1 MAKIMQISDE
11 LKQWITGAL
20 KNEVS
25 PIALANALIKKGF
38 DNRFAYETLFKIVGN
53 EAIGTTEG
61 QQIRYNYEVP
71 EIGRKGN
78 ILHARDR
85 DVKVLSRNEKPFVLH
100 LDSVLSSEECDELIS
115 LSRSRLL
122 PSRVVDTGSG
132 EERADSGRTSRSM
145 AFRFRENELVERI
158 EMRIADLTGYPAEN
172 GEGLQILNYGL
183 GEEYRPHFDF
193 FPPHMVNA
201 DKGGQRVGTFLIY
214 LNDVAEGGETVF
226 SKAGLSIVPKKGSAI
241 YFHYANEQGQLDRL
255 SVHSSLPV
263 KKGEK
268 WAATKWIRER
278 NIYQS
283 Y

>member
-1 MAKIMQISDE
+1 
-11 LKQWITGAL
+11 
-20 KNEVS
+20 
-25 PIALANALIKKGF
+25 
-38 DNRFAYETLFKIVGN
+38 
-53 EAIGTTEG
+53 
-61 QQIRYNYEVP
+61 
-71 EIGRKGN
+71 
-78 ILHARDR
+78 
-85 DVKVLSRNEKPFVLH
+85 
-100 LDSVLSSEECDELIS
+100 
-115 LSRSRLL
+115 
-122 PSRVVDTGSG
+122 
-132 EERADSGRTSRSM
+132 M
-145 AFRFRENELVERI
+145 AFRFRENELVDRI

-183 GEEYRPHFDF
+183 GEEYRSHFDF

>member
-1 MAKIMQISDE
+1 MAKVMQISDE
-11 LKQWITGAL
+11 LKEWITGAL

-25 PIALANALIKKGF
+25 LIALANALIKKGV
-38 DNRFAYETLFKIVGN
+38 DNRFAYETLFKIVGS

-100 LDSVLSSEECDELIS
+100 LDSVLSSEGCDELIS
-115 LSRSRLL
+115 LSRSRLQ

-132 EERADSGRTSRSM
+132 EERAGSGRTSRSM

-268 WAATKWIRER
+268 
-278 NIYQS
+278 
-283 Y
+283 